1 MSDDES
7 SDSGSDAPKGVDLDS
22 TGLVATRSKRSTAGN
37 RYASLLANL
46 DDEEVQKQLLVEDE
60 DDVGEYEGSDRDDE
74 DEALESSSEE
84 DDAGPPKEGDED
96 FEGEKALK
104 KEERAEIRKK
114 RKAQDAKLK
123 LPAWQKKSKKVKLAD
138 DVKAE
143 DGATSKPK
151 KKSERANWLPTDAD
165 APKRQSGRALA
176 VANRESTHANLKQS
190 YERSEKQRKVMKDAA
205 ERVQLKKRRELSQ
218 EQRMEMCSKIAKQT
232 DKEFGRWERE
242 EEERQKA
249 RDEQLAA
256 KRKRGVEGPFV
267 RHWTGSVMWEGDKI
281 KIKRMSHG
289 SRKEEDKSGQNEAPL
304 NVDKGPANETE
315 ANEASNNVDAQ
326 HFKESHTPMPLA
338 QAHSPASLATG
349 QTVPPADNPN
359 SATSVASVPPPPPPP
374 EPTAPSQ
381 APSSWLQ
388 GIHDYAA
395 QQPAQQQ
402 PQLTPY
408 SVPNASAAAAPTPP
422 SAYPPPPAGPSQH
435 PSTPMH
441 QSWPPGSQKF
451 SVDLPSAPPPAPPV
465 QEQAQRS
472 LIMLEEFEE
481 LENAV
486 KRNKAA
492 SVLEPTA
499 PASIML
505 PDSYP
510 SLTPEETRYLVTK
523 HSRKAGGAL
532 PPGPSKPRCAILAHK
547 EARFRDPRTGLPY
560 FDMHM
565 YKIIQRVLAG
575 GCQWSSLLG
584 AWVGPRCDG
593 VMGRPARGVPEGF
606 AGPSKAVRKESRPV
620 KAEQGAA

>member
-104 KEERAEIRKK
+104 KEERAEIRKN

-326 HFKESHTPMPLA
+326 HVKESHTPMPLA

-359 SATSVASVPPPPPPP
+359 SATSVVSAPPPPPPP

-408 SVPNASAAAAPTPP
+408 SVPTASAAAAPTPP

>member
-7 SDSGSDAPKGVDLDS
+7 SDSGSDAPKGEDLDS

-289 SRKEEDKSGQNEAPL
+289 SRKEEDKNGQNEAPL
-304 NVDKGPANETE
+304 NVDKRPANETE

-326 HFKESHTPMPLA
+326 HVKESHTPMSLA

-349 QTVPPADNPN
+349 QTVPPAGNPN

-408 SVPNASAAAAPTPP
+408 SVPTASAAAAPTPP
-422 SAYPPPPAGPSQH
+422 SAYPLPPAGPSQH

-547 EARFRDPRTGLPY
+547 EARFRDPSTGLPY

-606 AGPSKAVRKESRPV
+606 AGPSKAVRKESKPV

>member
-326 HFKESHTPMPLA
+326 HVKESHTPMPLA

-359 SATSVASVPPPPPPP
+359 SATSVVSVPPPPPPP

-388 GIHDYAA
+388 GFMTMQRSNQHNSNLSSPLTASRPRLRRRTNATLGIPAPTSRTFTASVDTDASIMAA
-395 QQPAQQQ
+395 G
-402 PQLTPY
+402 LTEVFGGPTL
-408 SVPNASAAAAPTPP
+408 SASAC
-422 SAYPPPPAGPSQH
+422 PSQ
-435 PSTPMH
+435 
-441 QSWPPGSQKF
+441 
-451 SVDLPSAPPPAPPV
+451 
-465 QEQAQRS
+465 
-472 LIMLEEFEE
+472 FEE

-593 VMGRPARGVPEGF
+593 VMGRPQEVCPRVF

>member
-7 SDSGSDAPKGVDLDS
+7 SDSGSDAPKGEDLDS

-218 EQRMEMCSKIAKQT
+218 EQRMEMCNKIAKQT

-267 RHWTGSVMWEGDKI
+267 RHWTGSVM
-281 KIKRMSHG
+281 
-289 SRKEEDKSGQNEAPL
+289 
-304 NVDKGPANETE
+304 
-315 ANEASNNVDAQ
+315 
-326 HFKESHTPMPLA
+326 
-338 QAHSPASLATG
+338 
-349 QTVPPADNPN
+349 
-359 SATSVASVPPPPPPP
+359 
-374 EPTAPSQ
+374 
-381 APSSWLQ
+381 
-388 GIHDYAA
+388 
-395 QQPAQQQ
+395 
-402 PQLTPY
+402 
-408 SVPNASAAAAPTPP
+408 
-422 SAYPPPPAGPSQH
+422 
-435 PSTPMH
+435 
-441 QSWPPGSQKF
+441 
-451 SVDLPSAPPPAPPV
+451 
-465 QEQAQRS
+465 
-472 LIMLEEFEE
+472 
-481 LENAV
+481 
-486 KRNKAA
+486 
-492 SVLEPTA
+492 
-499 PASIML
+499 
-505 PDSYP
+505 
-510 SLTPEETRYLVTK
+510 
-523 HSRKAGGAL
+523 
-532 PPGPSKPRCAILAHK
+532 
-547 EARFRDPRTGLPY
+547 
-560 FDMHM
+560 
-565 YKIIQRVLAG
+565 
-575 GCQWSSLLG
+575 
-584 AWVGPRCDG
+584 
-593 VMGRPARGVPEGF
+593 
-606 AGPSKAVRKESRPV
+606 
-620 KAEQGAA
+620 